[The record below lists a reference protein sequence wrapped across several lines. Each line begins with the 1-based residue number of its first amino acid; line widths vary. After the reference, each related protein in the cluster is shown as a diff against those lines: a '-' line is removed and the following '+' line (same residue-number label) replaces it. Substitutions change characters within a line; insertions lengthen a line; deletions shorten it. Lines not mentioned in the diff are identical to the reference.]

1 MLKIIG
7 SAVVIG
13 SGSVGLDACTASG
26 ARPLEMFLGR
36 AAAPPRQ
43 DQAAPKQ
50 ETRSR
55 RVCRRES
62 AAKRPLT
69 RVADV
74 AGVQG
79 MSNAVAFTDVQRLP
93 PEPPSSRMT
102 RFRQKYIDLVDGRPG
117 KMASAS
123 GGSPCLAQRL
133 PTNQRAPERQERLVN
148 VGPLV
153 ISHP

>member
-7 SAVVIG
+7 FAVVIG

-62 AAKRPLT
+62 AAKRP
-69 RVADV
+69 
-74 AGVQG
+74 
-79 MSNAVAFTDVQRLP
+79 
-93 PEPPSSRMT
+93 
-102 RFRQKYIDLVDGRPG
+102 IDASCGRG
-117 KMASAS
+117 GRS
-123 GGSPCLAQRL
+123 G
-133 PTNQRAPERQERLVN
+133 NE
-148 VGPLV
+148 
-153 ISHP
+153 

>member
-7 SAVVIG
+7 FAVVIG

-55 RVCRRES
+55 RVCS
-62 AAKRPLT
+62 
-69 RVADV
+69 
-74 AGVQG
+74 QG
-79 MSNAVAFTDVQRLP
+79 IGRKAS
-93 PEPPSSRMT
+93 
-102 RFRQKYIDLVDGRPG
+102 IDASCGRG
-117 KMASAS
+117 GRS
-123 GGSPCLAQRL
+123 G
-133 PTNQRAPERQERLVN
+133 NE
-148 VGPLV
+148 
-153 ISHP
+153 

>member
-7 SAVVIG
+7 FAVVIG

-79 MSNAVAFTDVQRLP
+79 MSNGVAFTDVQRL
-93 PEPPSSRMT
+93 
-102 RFRQKYIDLVDGRPG
+102 
-117 KMASAS
+117 
-123 GGSPCLAQRL
+123 
-133 PTNQRAPERQERLVN
+133 APRTAPKQAA
-148 VGPLV
+148 
-153 ISHP
+153 